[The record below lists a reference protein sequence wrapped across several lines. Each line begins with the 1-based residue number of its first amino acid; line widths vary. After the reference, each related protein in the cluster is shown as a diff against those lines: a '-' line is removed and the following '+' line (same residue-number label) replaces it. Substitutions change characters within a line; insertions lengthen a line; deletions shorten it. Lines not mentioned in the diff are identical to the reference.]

1 MKTFPPFAVAVS
13 LSLLWGCSPQT
24 EPSAP
29 AKAATTPVT
38 AAPAPA
44 PTPAAAPSIDPTLD
58 AHVRDYARDGSMPL
72 RYVTARTG
80 DDPQALTLVYLV
92 GGDYCG
98 SGGCTLLILR
108 KNVDLYERLG
118 RLTVVRTPI
127 RILQTSSHGM
137 PDLAVAVSGG
147 GATPHE
153 ALIPFDGQRYAPNPT
168 TAPSRTLPAGTPGRV
183 LIDDDTPKVTVRE

>member
-1 MKTFPPFAVAVS
+1 VKPFPSITVAVS
-13 LSLLWGCSPQT
+13 LALLWGCSPAADAPP
-24 EPSAP
+24 EPSP
-29 AKAATTPVT
+29 
-38 AAPAPA
+38 
-44 PTPAAAPSIDPTLD
+44 PAAAPVVAPLAPSPTPAPVVDPTLD
-58 AHVRDYARDGSMPL
+58 AHVRDYARDGTLPL

-80 DDPQALTLVYLV
+80 DDPQALTLVYLM

-108 KNVDLYERLG
+108 KNADLYERLG

-127 RILQTSSHGM
+127 RVLQTSSHGM

-168 TAPSRTLPAGTPGRV
+168 TSPARTLPAGTPGRI